1 MHELSRE
8 VKALTEL
15 EATHGTPWQRTCILF
30 IRALMLCGKQAGFK
44 VMTEKSYSNKAFE
57 QQHGCLD
64 DAAALA
70 RFKVRIE
77 GAGGT
82 KQNKK

>member
-1 MHELSRE
+1 
-8 VKALTEL
+8 
-15 EATHGTPWQRTCILF
+15 
-30 IRALMLCGKQAGFK
+30 MLCGKQAGFK
-44 VMTEKSYSNKAFE
+44 VMIEKSYSNKVFE